1 MEADSQS
8 HLFNFKLSQVVHQV
22 TTTYTSALQFAFW
35 FIQVSTHTSISPSP
49 SPLLRFHFLLLCI
62 LLFKSLQAS
71 KIYFISQVTCAIPA
85 FKYDID
91 TLVGQQ
97 MTTSNS
103 TNPPMP
109 APIQD
114 ALSSGSNQT
123 DTPSTFVDDT
133 SDAGRFTVA
142 SISFAYFINILLL
155 LLSQVSFYPLIRT

>member
-1 MEADSQS
+1 M
-8 HLFNFKLSQVVHQV
+8 

-35 FIQVSTHTSISPSP
+35 FIQVSKHFSPP
-49 SPLLRFHFLLLCI
+49 SPLLRFHFVKIDLL
-62 LLFKSLQAS
+62 
-71 KIYFISQVTCAIPA
+71 SQVTCAIPA

-123 DTPSTFVDDT
+123 DTPNTFVDDT
-133 SDAGRFTVA
+133 YDAGRFTVA

-155 LLSQVSFYPLIRT
+155 LLSQVSFYPLIGT